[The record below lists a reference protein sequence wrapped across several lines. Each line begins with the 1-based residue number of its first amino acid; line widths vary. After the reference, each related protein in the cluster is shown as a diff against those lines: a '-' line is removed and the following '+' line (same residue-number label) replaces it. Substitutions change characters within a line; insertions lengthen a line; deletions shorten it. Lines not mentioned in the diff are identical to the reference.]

1 MPKPYSVDHLRER
14 AVAAY
19 DAGRLHTEVTRPA
32 KSSLAILR
40 RSLAQHRAIQ
50 SFCAE
55 DIPLG
60 RTVSKRR
67 RLARFFQPAVVV
79 LVLLSF
85 HTVVVAKTASTLA
98 APRAR
103 DLGIP
108 FEGDPGPLNAI
119 TDVRGVEVGE
129 VTLIEGEGRLV
140 EGKGPVRTGVT
151 AILPRGKTGSDTP
164 VPAAVFSFNGNGEM
178 TGAEW
183 VEESGFLEG
192 PVLLTNTHSV
202 GVVRDAVVEWGVTRF
217 PGTSHFSLP
226 VVAETW
232 DGALNDI
239 NGFHVKKEHVFR
251 ALNDAAGGPVAEGN
265 VGGGTGNR
273 AFDFK
278 AGTGTAS
285 RRLPATDGGFCVGV
299 LVQANFG
306 RREQL
311 MIAGVPVG
319 REITDLLPVFHKSFE
334 PEGSILIVVGT
345 DAPLLPDQL
354 KRLAKRATLGMA
366 RTGGIS
372 TNSSGDLF
380 LAFSTVVPKPIE
392 GYNQWS
398 ALPNERI
405 DPLLAAAV
413 QATEEAIVNAL
424 VAAQTLQGINDNTF
438 YALPHDRLREVLR
451 KYHRLA
457 TPEG

>member
-1 MPKPYSVDHLRER
+1 MR
-14 AVAAY
+14 
-19 DAGRLHTEVTRPA
+19 G
-32 KSSLAILR
+32 
-40 RSLAQHRAIQ
+40 Q
-50 SFCAE
+50 
-55 DIPLG
+55 
-60 RTVSKRR
+60 TVSKHRR
-67 RLARFFQPAVVV
+67 PVPLLRHVIAVLA
-79 LVLLSF
+79 LLSPQL
-85 HTVVVAKTASTLA
+85 VVVAEPAGTLT

-108 FEGDPGPLNAI
+108 FEGDPGPLDAI

-129 VTLIEGEGRLV
+129 VTLIEGEGKLV

-151 AILPRGKTGSDTP
+151 AILPRGKNGSDTP
-164 VPAAVFSFNGNGEM
+164 VPAAVFSVNGNGEM
-178 TGAEW
+178 TGAAW
-183 VEESGFLEG
+183 VEESCFLEG

-239 NGFHVKKEHVFR
+239 NGFHIKKEHVFR
-251 ALNDAAGGPVAEGN
+251 ALDDATGGPVAEGN
-265 VGGGTGNR
+265 VGGGTGDR

-285 RRLPATDGGFCVGV
+285 RRLAGTEGGFCVGT

-311 MIAGVPVG
+311 MICGVPVG
-319 REITDLLPVFHKSFE
+319 REITGLRPVFHKSFE
-334 PEGSILIVVGT
+334 QEGSILIVVAT

-372 TNSSGDLF
+372 TDSSGDLF
-380 LAFSTVVPKPIE
+380 IAFSTVVPKLTE
-392 GYNQWS
+392 GYHQWS

-405 DPLLAAAV
+405 DPLLAATV

-424 VAAQTLQGINDNTF
+424 VTAQTMRGINGNTF
-438 YALPHDRLREVLR
+438 YAIPHDRLRDVLR

-457 TPEG
+457 GDG